1 MIIYGLNSP
10 HVAKIRAVLDLKSVK
25 YESVSVDL
33 KNKSEEFLQVSKTG
47 KIPAIDDNGIQIYD
61 SWKII
66 EYINEK
72 YPQNDIL
79 PKSLQEKI
87 IVYNMTT
94 LVDNIFDSL
103 REVYM
108 KKFGLIELSQQRED
122 EILNQVKQKIWMISQ
137 ELWEKEF
144 LVWDSLSIWDIYIS
158 ILWVVTTTKLDI
170 ESEISDWSEK
180 FVNKYIP
187 NAFPKS
193 DEKVIKNI

>member
-10 HVAKIRAVLDLKSVK
+10 HVAKIRAILDLKSVK

-72 YPQNDIL
+72 YPQNNIF
-79 PKSLQEKI
+79 PNSIEEKV
-87 IVYNMTT
+87 IVYNITT

-103 REVYM
+103 REIYM
-108 KKFGLIELSQQRED
+108 KKFWLIELSEKREN
-122 EILNQVKQKIWMISQ
+122 EIIEQVKQKIWIISQ
-137 ELWEKEF
+137 ELWNKEF
-144 LVWDSLSIWDIYIS
+144 LVWDSLTIWDIYIS
-158 ILWVVTTTKLDI
+158 ILGYVTTFKLDI
-170 ESEISDWSEK
+170 ESGISDWSENFIDK
-180 FVNKYIP
+180 FIP

-193 DEKVIKNI
+193 DEKAIKNI